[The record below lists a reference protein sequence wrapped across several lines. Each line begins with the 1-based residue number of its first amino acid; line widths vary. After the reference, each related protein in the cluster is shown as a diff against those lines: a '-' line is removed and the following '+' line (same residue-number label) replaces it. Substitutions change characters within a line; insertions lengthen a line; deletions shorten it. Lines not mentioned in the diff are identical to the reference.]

1 MATPTTTIRVSVRT
15 RDRLAAQARQ
25 RGISIPTL
33 LAELAGQA
41 DRDAAFR
48 EERSAELM
56 DAASAEVRQEEQEWA
71 QAADDGLA

>member
-1 MATPTTTIRVSVRT
+1 MATPTTTIRVSIRT

-48 EERSAELM
+48 EERDAELL
-56 DAASAEVRQEEQEWA
+56 DAASAEVRREERDWA
-71 QAADDGLA
+71 EAADDGLG